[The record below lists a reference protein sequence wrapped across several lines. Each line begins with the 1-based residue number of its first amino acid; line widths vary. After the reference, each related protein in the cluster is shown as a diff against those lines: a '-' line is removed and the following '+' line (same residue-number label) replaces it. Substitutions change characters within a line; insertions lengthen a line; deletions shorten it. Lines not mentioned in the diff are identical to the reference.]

1 MCSLAETSLS
11 IVKTEEFLNMST
23 SQDIDIPCHIINR
36 SSSESEFQ
44 ITWFWQK
51 ETETEQ
57 RPIFTAYRNSTLQ
70 DRFGKGDRLRFRHPL
85 PNQFSLTVLKPS
97 PASSGVYSCEVEE
110 WLLTLSHGWRKVA
123 VEKSGYLSVNV
134 YAEGKHI
141 YKVIRSVSQ
150 ISVLENHVSGFLLVA
165 LLPCNFHDFL
175 SCIQRLN
182 MQLLCPVVVSLEQ
195 QHETKTNSMFACRMH
210 VIVGAAVDHSQHH
223 RAAS

>member
-1 MCSLAETSLS
+1 MCSFTEKSLS
-11 IVKTEEFLNMST
+11 IVKEEVPLNIST
-23 SQDIDIPCHIINR
+23 SQDITIPCHIINR

-97 PASSGVYSCEVEE
+97 PRSSGVYYCEVEE

-123 VEKSGYLSVNV
+123 VEKSGYVTVNV

-141 YKVIRSVSQ
+141 YNVLSSVSQQ
-150 ISVLENHVSGFLLVA
+150 ISVLDVKGTICHFFLREL
-165 LLPCNFHDFL
+165 
-175 SCIQRLN
+175 I
-182 MQLLCPVVVSLEQ
+182 
-195 QHETKTNSMFACRMH
+195 
-210 VIVGAAVDHSQHH
+210 AVYC
-223 RAAS
+223 